1 MTINK
6 SSKANLEEKKKKEKR
21 KKKREVETQDNARS
35 PSITGRL

>member
-6 SSKANLEEKKKKEKR
+6 SSKANLEEKKKIEKR
-21 KKKREVETQDNARS
+21 KKKREFETQDNARS